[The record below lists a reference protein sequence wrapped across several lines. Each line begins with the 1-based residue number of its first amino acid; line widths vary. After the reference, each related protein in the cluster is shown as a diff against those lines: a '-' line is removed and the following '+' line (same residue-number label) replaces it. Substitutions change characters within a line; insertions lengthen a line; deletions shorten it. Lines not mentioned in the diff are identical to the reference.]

1 MATDF
6 QRQARRA
13 RLRLA
18 GIGFVVLAA
27 VAGGTIT
34 FISMGDSGGGSP
46 SADSKNTPS
55 PSFSVSSAPPPGT
68 ELTPATGRR
77 ISLLKPTTNTEGIG
91 RGFEHST
98 MGAWSAAVS
107 FWQDLN
113 IIDDV
118 VAEKQWKAIASKDSQ
133 STIDRGVSEVRK
145 VREGAGLPP
154 SGGAPEGVGFSTH
167 VRALNIRGL
176 DTSGDVVQV
185 WMVYDRFAVLR
196 DKGGDQNPKKGETAY
211 LILKWEGSDWRVT
224 DEPQYKNKLTGPQP
238 YHPDSKPAFQDG
250 WREIANG

>member
-1 MATDF
+1 MPDGF

-27 VAGGTIT
+27 VAGGTVAVIN
-34 FISMGDSGGGSP
+34 MGDSGSSQASAGSK
-46 SADSKNTPS
+46 STPG
-55 PSFSVSSAPPPGT
+55 PSVSAHPESAGT
-68 ELTPATGRR
+68 EFTPATGRR
-77 ISLLKPTTNTEGIG
+77 IGLLKPTTTTDGIG

-107 FWQDLN
+107 FWQDLD
-113 IIDDV
+113 IIDDIA
-118 VAEKQWKAIASKDSQ
+118 AEKQWKAIASKDSPA
-133 STIDRGVSEVRK
+133 TVDRGVSEVRK
-145 VREGAGLPP
+145 IREGAGLPP
-154 SGGAPEGVGFSTH
+154 SGAAPDGVSFSTR
-167 VRALNIRGL
+167 VRAVNIRGL
-176 DTSGDVVQV
+176 ETSGDVVQV
-185 WMVYDRFAVLR
+185 WLVYDRFAVLR
-196 DKGGDQNPKKGETAY
+196 DKGGDQDPKKGETTY

-224 DEPQYKNKLTGPQP
+224 DEPQYKSKLTGPQP